1 MFVSKKKTFDDSAKD
16 KKLKKLEFIDGM
28 KFCSSAFT
36 FMFLTGFLIGKG
48 ISSHLDDCETKIAV
62 LESVREEL
70 MDEYAKYISPELEL
84 DKYPVSFHFVERV
97 VSNEE
102 LGEAFNNVPAGYEIY
117 KVIDLSQDKKIICYL
132 NIEPVEV
139 FSVNGLDNDF
149 GIVKNKEFILN
160 R

>member
-1 MFVSKKKTFDDSAKD
+1 MSKKKTFDDSAKN
-16 KKLKKLEFIDGM
+16 KQLEKLEFIDGM
-28 KFCSSAFT
+28 KFCSSAFA
-36 FMFLTGFLIGKG
+36 FMFLTGFLIAKG

-70 MDEYAKYISPELEL
+70 MDEYAKYINPELEL
-84 DKYPVSFHFVERV
+84 DKYPVSFHTVERV

-117 KVIDLSQDKKIICYL
+117 RVIDLSQDKKIICYQ
-132 NIEPVEV
+132 NIESVEA